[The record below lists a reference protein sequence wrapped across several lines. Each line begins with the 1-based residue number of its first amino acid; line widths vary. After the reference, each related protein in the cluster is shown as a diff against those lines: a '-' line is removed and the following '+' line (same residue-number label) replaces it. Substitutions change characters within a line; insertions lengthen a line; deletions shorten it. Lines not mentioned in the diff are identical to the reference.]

1 MQNSSNSSVESGN
14 TQIPL
19 STPTPAKK
27 TQIAPRIHHFFTW
40 NNYPEN
46 WIDLI
51 VPVFKDFN
59 MAKCRIQTEV
69 GESGTPHLQGVV
81 TFREKIRDT
90 SLKLP
95 KTIHWEPVFDVVSAY
110 RYCSKVT
117 SRSPTNFQEYEYPP
131 KPKIIT
137 NLRHWQKELYDQLQ
151 TEPDDRSIYW
161 YYDEQG
167 GNGKSAFCKYIAVTH
182 PKEVVVIQGGKLAD
196 IINIIFNIE
205 THLLKTI
212 IIDIP
217 RANKNYLSFAAIECI
232 KNGMITNTK
241 FETGIKYF
249 DTVHV
254 VIFSNSQPDLSNLSA
269 DRWHLRSLENGLAYD
284 IDI

>member
-95 KTIHWEPVFDVVSAY
+95 KTIHWEPVFDVVSQ
-110 RYCSKVT
+110 
-117 SRSPTNFQEYEYPP
+117 SRSEL
-131 KPKIIT
+131 II
-137 NLRHWQKELYDQLQ
+137 
-151 TEPDDRSIYW
+151 
-161 YYDEQG
+161 
-167 GNGKSAFCKYIAVTH
+167 
-182 PKEVVVIQGGKLAD
+182 
-196 IINIIFNIE
+196 
-205 THLLKTI
+205 
-212 IIDIP
+212 
-217 RANKNYLSFAAIECI
+217 
-232 KNGMITNTK
+232 
-241 FETGIKYF
+241 
-249 DTVHV
+249 
-254 VIFSNSQPDLSNLSA
+254 
-269 DRWHLRSLENGLAYD
+269 
-284 IDI
+284 